1 MADPKE
7 IDYINKQLVDNFGVD
22 TATGKPIFRVVWA
35 DDQLEKRRVNTLD
48 SGVEL
53 LFPEIR
59 EVKKYPYMNGMYV
72 LERLVLVPEVN
83 EKDLPTQKQSYEPIW
98 AFCTH
103 EREPVQPTWPASKFI
118 VDTLYAAMGKKSLA
132 KYKDEE
138 KNTTEE
144 GRQQRIND
152 LQDELFGDES
162 GLMGKTHASVGEG
175 IVVPSTYESTH
186 NMKGKE

>member
-7 IDYINKQLVDNFGVD
+7 IEYINKQLVDNYGVD
-22 TATGKPIFRVVWA
+22 TVTGKPMFRVVWA

-48 SGVEL
+48 SGIEL
-53 LFPEIR
+53 LFPEVR
-59 EVKKYPYMNGMYV
+59 EVKKYPYMKGMYV
-72 LERLVLVPEVN
+72 LERLVLVPEIN
-83 EKDLPTQKQSYEPIW
+83 EKDLPTQRQSYEPIW
-98 AFCTH
+98 AFCTQ
-103 EREPVQPTWPASKFI
+103 ERNPVQPTWPASKFV

-132 KYKDEE
+132 KYKDSE

-162 GLMGKTHASVGEG
+162 GLMGKTHPTVGEG
-175 IVVPSTYESTH
+175 IVVPSTYESTQE
-186 NMKGKE
+186 KE